1 MTFIFGFPVSTT
13 ITATPI
19 GRSYLTQGAHSW
31 RAFVMEVHALA
42 LPASSSETLGVSS
55 RFFRVCVYGTE
66 LLCICWVAFGQCAA
80 VPLARI
86 APLHHCRR
94 RGTTSNRSESYKTKR
109 RVRERDKDRRESE
122 KEARTDTIFAN
133 NRTRGFPHAVYSTI
147 GCGPFTRCN
156 GMGDILQK

>member
-1 MTFIFGFPVSTT
+1 MPW
-13 ITATPI
+13 
-19 GRSYLTQGAHSW
+19 RS
-31 RAFVMEVHALA
+31 R
-42 LPASSSETLGVSS
+42 LPLPKLLEFLLASSAC
-55 RFFRVCVYGTE
+55 VCTE
-66 LLCICWVAFGQCAA
+66 LSCCAFAWVAFGQCAA

-147 GCGPFTRCN
+147 GCGPFTRMQWN
-156 GMGDILQK
+156 GRYFTKVVPLFRRRCARRDGYG